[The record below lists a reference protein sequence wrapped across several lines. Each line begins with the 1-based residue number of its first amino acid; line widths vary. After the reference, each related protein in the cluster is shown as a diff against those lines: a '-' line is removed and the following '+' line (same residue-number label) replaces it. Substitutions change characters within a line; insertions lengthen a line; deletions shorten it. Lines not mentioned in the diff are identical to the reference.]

1 VTSQGDV
8 VPPPGPPSSEGE
20 EDKGADRIRWD
31 SADYGASGASP
42 DEREV
47 GDDAVGHSDDTAS
60 GTVPTIPHLTP
71 LEKKLMKVQKLIKK
85 TEKRILKKESMIAK
99 EKHHLDDLRVRA
111 SSTTA
116 F

>member
-1 VTSQGDV
+1 
-8 VPPPGPPSSEGE
+8 
-20 EDKGADRIRWD
+20 
-31 SADYGASGASP
+31 
-42 DEREV
+42 
-47 GDDAVGHSDDTAS
+47 
-60 GTVPTIPHLTP
+60 
-71 LEKKLMKVQKLIKK
+71 VQKLIKK